1 MSRRSKLYFNYSA
14 SAQRQYAIEVWHD
27 ELHKYQIVRGAT
39 PHVVEEKARALA
51 AQWDEQWA
59 KRYEREQKAQIAAER
74 RREAQEASKQKAQSV
89 ENKKQLAAERTGE
102 AQEALN
108 ELDTIL
114 ASALTATKTLPSY
127 RIRQPEKEKPPT
139 PPRAPVIPPEPHRSD
154 FEPSLN
160 RFDQFV
166 EGVLAEKRDRRQQ
179 ETEAKFQAAHKK
191 WERHKS
197 KLEELYESY
206 QGEHQAR
213 VREIDARHAKA
224 LEEWADRK
232 SAYCAGDRD
241 AVLSYFDQVLSESE
255 YPDFVPQK
263 YELEYSPENKILI
276 VDYDLPAVDK
286 IPTLK
291 EVRYIQSRDEFT
303 ESHISQSQLN
313 GIYDSL
319 LYQIMLR
326 VLHELYSADAGGV
339 LEAVALNGYV
349 DSIDSATGKE
359 TRGCVASVMAK
370 KDEFAEINLAHV
382 EPKACFKKLK
392 GIGSS
397 QLHSLTPIAPV
408 LQMNRDDKRFVTE
421 YSVVDGLNEGY
432 NLASMDWEDFEH
444 LVRELFEK
452 EFSESGAEVR
462 VTRASRDGGIDAVIF
477 DPDPL
482 RGGKIVVQAKRYT
495 NTVGVSAV
503 RDLYGTLINEGAN
516 QGILVSTADYGP
528 DAYEFAKDKPIKLLN
543 GGNLLHLLER
553 HNVKAYIDLKEAKR
567 ELAEKNR

>member
-1 MSRRSKLYFNYSA
+1 MSRRSELKVGYTKSGLRRYF
-14 SAQRQYAIEVWHD
+14 IEIWHD
-27 ELHKYQIVRGAT
+27 ELNKYQMIRGDSQR
-39 PHVVEEKARALA
+39 VVEQKARAKIA
-51 AQWDEQWA
+51 EWDEMWA
-59 KRYEREQKAQIAAER
+59 RRCEREQRVQNI
-74 RREAQEASKQKAQSV
+74 
-89 ENKKQLAAERTGE
+89 ENKKQRAAERTEE
-102 AQEALN
+102 AQEALS
-108 ELDTIL
+108 ELDTVL
-114 ASALTATKTLPSY
+114 TSALIAAKSLPEY
-127 RIRQPEKEKPPT
+127 RINPPKKEKPPAK
-139 PPRAPVIPPEPHRSD
+139 PKAPTVPPEPKLSD
-154 FEPSLN
+154 FELSKDFIDKILLTVFKGF
-160 RFDQFV
+160 R
-166 EGVLAEKRDRRQQ
+166 ERRQQ
-179 ETEAKFQAAHKK
+179 EVNGKFQAAHKK
-191 WERHKS
+191 WETHKAKLEDLYATYLSEHQS
-197 KLEELYESY
+197 KLKEL
-206 QGEHQAR
+206 
-213 VREIDARHAKA
+213 DANHAEA
-224 LEEWADRK
+224 IEEWNNRRT
-232 SAYCAGDRD
+232 AYLNGDVD
-241 AVLSYFDQVLSESE
+241 AVADYFDQVLSESK

-339 LEAVALNGYV
+339 LDAAALNGYV

-370 KDEFAEINLAHV
+370 KDEFTEINLALV

-397 QLHSLTPIAPV
+397 KLHSLTPIAPV
-408 LQMNRDDKRFVTE
+408 LQMSRDDKRFVSE
-421 YSVVDGLNEGY
+421 YSVVDSLNEGY
-432 NLASMDWEDFEH
+432 NLAAMDWEDFEH

-452 EFSESGAEVR
+452 EFSEPGAEVR

-482 RGGKIVVQAKRYT
+482 RGGKIVIQAKRYT

-503 RDLYGTLINEGAN
+503 RDLYGTLISEGAN

-528 DAYEFAKDKPIKLLN
+528 DAYEFAKDKPLKLLN

-553 HNVKAYIDLKEAKR
+553 QNIKAYIDLKEAKK